1 MTPAEIAALS
11 ACFRC
16 IADRQAALLFLL
28 ARIADVTIDEIVQGS
43 ACFRCI
49 ADFQS
54 AELFLLNS
62 IATSGVASADA
73 VTCGSGPPVAAPAS
87 GCGMYIDTD
96 NDAVYIYRLGAWQL
110 KV

>member
-49 ADFQS
+49 ADFQA

-62 IATSGVASADA
+62 IATSGAAAAAA
-73 VTCGSGPPVAAPAS
+73 VTCGAVPPTDPPA
-87 GCGMYIDTD
+87 GTCGIYYDTVTQ
-96 NDAVYIYRLGAWQL
+96 AVYIWDGAAWVL